1 MKRIHSNNAKTS
13 QLAKTPAVEAP
24 ILLKQPPVLFPK
36 TQEMVKQ
43 ISKLIDG
50 VFITYWNGNNGSIC
64 GNDVIAIYDVLQRV
78 KKTDTLYLFI
88 KSDGGNG
95 KASLRIVN
103 MLRQYC
109 KHMVALVPLE
119 CASAAT
125 MLAIGADEI
134 QMGPMAYLTAVDT
147 SLTHALSPVDRD
159 NDLVSVSLDELN
171 RVIRSW
177 RKQRSKE
184 GDNPYQHLYEYVHP
198 LVIGAVDRAESLSI
212 MLCEEILGYHLKDQA
227 KITRISQKLNSG
239 YPSHSYPIILKTAK
253 EIGLNATELDDEL
266 HHDLLLL
273 NEYYSEMGQRA
284 FTDYDQTKYHTNEI
298 LNIIEVDGLQ
308 LYYQQDKDMFFRE
321 QDRRWLP
328 MNDNSSWRKCDMAN
342 GKMRTSVFHIA

>member
-1 MKRIHSNNAKTS
+1 MRPTKS
-13 QLAKTPAVEAP
+13 PA
-24 ILLKQPPVLFPK
+24 ITLKQPPVLMPK
-36 TQEMVKQ
+36 TQEVVKQ
-43 ISKLIDG
+43 INKMVDG
-50 VFITYWNGNNGSIC
+50 VFVSYWNGNNGSIC
-64 GNDVIAIYDVLQRV
+64 GNDVIAIYEMLQKV

-95 KASLRIVN
+95 KSSLRIIN

-109 KHMVALVPLE
+109 KKIIALVPLE

-134 QMGPMAYLTAVDT
+134 RMGPMAYLTAVDT
-147 SLTHALSPVDRD
+147 SLTHALSPIDRD
-159 NDLVSVSLDELN
+159 NSLVSVSLDELT

-177 RKQRSKE
+177 KE
-184 GDNPYQHLYEYVHP
+184 QTNKEAGNPYQYLYQYVHP

-212 MLCEEILGYHLKDQA
+212 MLCEEILRYHLKDA
-227 KITRISQKLNSG
+227 KKIANIAQKLNSG
-239 YPSHSYPIILKTAK
+239 YPSHSYPIVLKNAK
-253 EIGLNATELDDEL
+253 DIGLHATELEPEL
-266 HHDLLLL
+266 QHKLLML

-284 FTDYDQTKYHTNEI
+284 FTDYDQSKYHTNEI
-298 LNIIEVDGLQ
+298 LNIIEVEGLQ

-328 MNDNSSWRKCDMAN
+328 MNDNSSWRKCEMVG
-342 GKMRTSVFHIA
+342 GKMKSSVFHIS

>member
-1 MKRIHSNNAKTS
+1 MRNSKP
-13 QLAKTPAVEAP
+13 PA
-24 ILLKQPPVLFPK
+24 ITLKQPPVLFPK
-36 TQEMVKQ
+36 TQEVIKQ
-43 ISKLIDG
+43 ISKMIDG
-50 VFITYWNGNNGSIC
+50 VFVTYWNGNNGSIC
-64 GNDVIAIYDVLQRV
+64 GNDVIAIYEMLQKV

-95 KASLRIVN
+95 KSSLRIVN

-109 KHMVALVPLE
+109 KKIIALVPLE

-134 QMGPMAYLTAVDT
+134 RMGPMAYLTAVDT
-147 SLTHALSPVDRD
+147 SLTHSLSPIDRD
-159 NDLVSVSLDELN
+159 NGLVSVSLDELN

-177 RKQRSKE
+177 RKQRGKD
-184 GDNPYQHLYEYVHP
+184 GGNPYQYLYQYVHP

-212 MLCEEILGYHLKDQA
+212 MLCEEILAYHLKDQA
-227 KITRISQKLNSG
+227 KITRIAQKLNSG
-239 YPSHSYPIILKTAK
+239 YPSHSYPIILKNAK
-253 EIGLNATELDDEL
+253 EIGLNATDLDSELQ
-266 HHDLLLL
+266 HKLLML
-273 NEYYSEMGQRA
+273 NEFYSEMGQRA

-328 MNDNSSWRKCDMAN
+328 MNDNSSWRKSEMVG
-342 GKMRTSVFHIA
+342 GKMKSSVFHIS